1 MTDELYFALALLLT
15 AGITYLIRMLPVVL
29 FHKEIKSTFV
39 RSFLY
44 YVPYAVLT
52 AMTVPAIFF
61 STAYLISACVG
72 TAVAVVLAFRRHSL
86 LTVAAFSC
94 LAVFICELIILVMY
108 NPSSFGGGGPH

>member
-1 MTDELYFALALLLT
+1 MSKELYFTLALFLT

-29 FHKEIKSTFV
+29 FHREIKSTFV

-61 STAYLISACVG
+61 STTYLVSACVG
-72 TAVAVVLAFRRHSL
+72 TAVAITLALLKRGL

-94 LAVFICELIILVMY
+94 LAVLICELIILVV
-108 NPSSFGGGGPH
+108 

>member
-1 MTDELYFALALLLT
+1 MSKELYFSLALLLT

-61 STAYLISACVG
+61 STAYLVSACVG
-72 TAVAVVLAFRRHSL
+72 TAVAVTLALCKRGL

-94 LAVFICELIILVMY
+94 LAVFICEVIITVV
-108 NPSSFGGGGPH
+108 